1 MKKQLM
7 QCLCGATVLLILS
20 GCTSVE
26 STQKFNG
33 MGLSDRE
40 DKAVCHTFVE
50 IPCFTFWGL
59 PIIGGSASGS
69 GKVALFQDNTDVESA
84 IHLLTSEIR
93 SKNGARVI
101 NAQTFLSER
110 SVLLGIFT
118 KRVMQAS
125 GTGVR
130 TRSEAGERAMQQ
142 FDQEP
147 VPSY

>member
-1 MKKQLM
+1 MNKFAAW
-7 QCLCGATVLLILS
+7 CFCGAAALVVLS

-33 MGLSDRE
+33 LGLSERA

-50 IPCFTFWGL
+50 IPCYTFWGL
-59 PIIGGSASGS
+59 PILGGSASGS
-69 GKVALFQDNTDVESA
+69 GKMSIFQNNANVESA
-84 IHLLTSEIR
+84 MHLLTSEIR

-101 NAQTFLSER
+101 NAQTFATEQP
-110 SVLLGIFT
+110 VMLGLFS

-130 TRSEAGERAMQQ
+130 TRGEARDRAIQQ

>member
-1 MKKQLM
+1 MKRIFAWA
-7 QCLCGATVLLILS
+7 CGSVAALGLLA
-20 GCTSVE
+20 GCTSVD

-33 MGLSDRE
+33 LGISDRA

-50 IPCFTFWGL
+50 IPCYTLWGL
-59 PIIGGSASGS
+59 PIIGGSAAGS
-69 GKVALFQDNTDVESA
+69 GKAAMFQNNADVTSVM
-84 IHLLTSEIR
+84 HLLTQEIR

-101 NAQTFLSER
+101 NAQTFMIETT
-110 SVLLGIFT
+110 VFPGFIA

-130 TRSEAGERAMQQ
+130 TRNEAMSRAGQN

-147 VPSY
+147 MPSY

>member
-1 MKKQLM
+1 MKKFAAL
-7 QCLCGATVLLILS
+7 CFCGAAALAMLS

-33 MGLSDRE
+33 LGLSDRA

-50 IPCFTFWGL
+50 IPCYTFWGI
-59 PIIGGSASGS
+59 PIIGGSAAGS
-69 GKVALFQDNTDVESA
+69 GKISIFQNNADVESA
-84 IHLLTSEIR
+84 MHLLTSEIR

-101 NAQTFLSER
+101 NAQTFMIEQPA
-110 SVLLGIFT
+110 LLGLLT

-130 TRSEAGERAMQQ
+130 TRTEARDRALQQ